1 MLAYLRML
9 AVILRLPTDR
19 RPQDSCSW
27 DDAGHMAGALTSAML
42 HPSVQAWVRSA
53 GGASAA
59 AAIAA
64 AAQLMQ
70 QLPVDGP
77 EFEHNGPPVLALAGN
92 LCMPACQDP
101 AVLARK
107 STEDRRRAA
116 SQLLP
121 AVSLLPQLVQRPSSC
136 PLADLPAN
144 ELVSL
149 SVPCVS
155 VKFQV
160 DLLGDYAAGSFGANM
175 NTPAPFGSTADCAPW
190 ASTAAALLRCMPLLH
205 ELHTAMQH
213 YEHLAASAA
222 QVANMAQVVHQLL
235 PRAAH
240 LLFLAT
246 QCSETVA
253 GEAAARTALQA
264 LWELH
269 STMCRCVHFAA
280 AARHQQLAEQPVL
293 QHAPTVLSM
302 TLCAAALILHTT
314 FGLGDSQA
322 NGASDAA
329 ALARR

>member
-1 MLAYLRML
+1 
-9 AVILRLPTDR
+9 
-19 RPQDSCSW
+19 
-27 DDAGHMAGALTSAML
+27 MAGALTSAML
-42 HPSVQAWVRSA
+42 QPSVQAWVRST

-70 QLPVDGP
+70 QLPVEGA
-77 EFEHNGPPVLALAGN
+77 EFEQNGPLVLALAGN
-92 LCMPACQDP
+92 LCMPACQDL
-101 AVLARK
+101 AVLARQ

-121 AVSLLPQLVQRPSSC
+121 AVSRMPQLLQRPGSG
-136 PLADLPAN
+136 PLADLPAE

-149 SVPCVS
+149 SIPCVS
-155 VKFQV
+155 AKFQV
-160 DLLGDYAAGSFGANM
+160 NLLGDYAAGSYGANM
-175 NTPAPFGSTADCAPW
+175 ETPAPFGSTAVCAPW

-205 ELHTAMQH
+205 ELHTAMQCH
-213 YEHLAASAA
+213 EHLAANAG

-246 QCSETVA
+246 QCSQPVA
-253 GEAAARTALQA
+253 DEAAARTALQA

-280 AARHQQLAEQPVL
+280 SAGNQQLAEQPVL
-293 QHAPTVLSM
+293 QHAATVLSM

-314 FGLGDSQA
+314 FGLGNSQA
-322 NGASDAA
+322 TGASAA
-329 ALARR
+329 GALARR